1 MQTIEFTKEAL
12 ERSTKAVT
20 LRPSRGQYTHKN
32 TAVIAEGTSCFVEEK
47 KFQMMVDVP
56 PSIGGA
62 GAGPT
67 PGALMRSALT
77 SCLAIGVKLWAAR
90 VDIEIDHIC
99 VTLEGDV
106 DARGEL
112 GVDDAIAPGYE
123 GLRIRYAI
131 KSKAPKDEIEAVIDR
146 SLKYSP
152 LYDVFTHQ
160 QKLDV
165 MLELEGAAQDTKPGE
180 QNYA

>member
-1 MQTIEFTKEAL
+1 MQTIETIREAL
-12 ERSTKAVT
+12 ERSSTAVT
-20 LRPSRGQYTHKN
+20 WRPGRGQYTHINK
-32 TAVIAEGTSCFVEEK
+32 AVINEGTTCSVEEK
-47 KFQMMVDVP
+47 KFQMTVDVP

-90 VDIEIDHIC
+90 VDIEIDYVC

-112 GVDDAIAPGYE
+112 GVDDEISPGYE
-123 GLRIRYAI
+123 GLRLCYVIE
-131 KSKAPKDEIEAVIDR
+131 SKAPKAEIESVIER
-146 SLKYSP
+146 SLRYSP
-152 LYDVFTHQ
+152 LFDVFTHK
-160 QKLDV
+160 QKFDVTLDITGNV
-165 MLELEGAAQDTKPGE
+165 KDDPQGG